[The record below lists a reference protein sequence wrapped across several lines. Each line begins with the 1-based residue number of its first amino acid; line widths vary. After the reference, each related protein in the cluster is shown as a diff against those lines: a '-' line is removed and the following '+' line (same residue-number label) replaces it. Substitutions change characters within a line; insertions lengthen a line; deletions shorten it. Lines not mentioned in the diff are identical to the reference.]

1 MQYKELS
8 GDLVFT
14 FETPPTAAATA
25 LEQPCLILPWNA
37 QVTSVR
43 WVPGAAVT
51 ANGTNYA
58 TLSFRNRGAAG
69 AGAVLPAVAR
79 SYAATN
85 SVANVPETM
94 ALSGTAADLLA
105 NAGDVLTATI
115 AHTGTGL
122 AIPAGL
128 LQVTLR
134 VR

>member
-1 MQYKELS
+1 MQFKELS
-8 GDLVFT
+8 GDLVHT
-14 FETPPTAAATA
+14 FQIPAVAAAAA
-25 LEQPCLILPWNA
+25 LEQPLLIVPWNA
-37 QVTSVR
+37 LITGVR

-58 TLSFRNRGAAG
+58 TLAFRNRGAAG
-69 AGAVLPAVAR
+69 GGSVQPATAR
-79 SYAATN
+79 SYATVN
-85 SVANVPETM
+85 SVATVAETM
-94 ALSGTAADLLA
+94 ALSATAADLLA

-128 LQVTLR
+128 LQVALR